1 MNETIIKDARSGNY
15 KRIIHLIDECADLP
29 LQYIDDEHNNLLNI
43 VLYSYRSH
51 TYQDDRDELL
61 QCVIKLV
68 EAGVD
73 VNHLNKD
80 KQTPVSIAARK
91 GLSKIV
97 IYLIDHGVDI
107 EYIDDEHNNLLHL
120 VLDSYRSYHPGT
132 KDELL
137 QYVIKLVE
145 AGVDVNHLNKDKQT
159 PVSIA
164 ARKELSKIVIYLIFH
179 GVDIEYIDDEHN
191 NLLHL
196 VLDSYRSYHPG
207 TKDELLQYVIQL
219 VEAGVDVNHLNQD
232 QQTPISVAARKGLYN
247 IVLYLID
254 HCVDIQY
261 TDREQNN
268 FLHLVLSSAEKYGGR
283 ERDELLQCVIKLVQA
298 GVDVNHLN
306 EEQQTPID
314 VAARHGLY
322 NIFIYLIDYCVGI
335 QYTGREQNNAL
346 HLVLYSARTYDEIE
360 EDGLLQCVIKLVQAG
375 VDVNHMNRYELTPI
389 HIAVLRG
396 LYNNVLYLIDH
407 CVDIQYTNRKQN
419 NFLHLVLSSAEE
431 YGGRE
436 RDELLQ
442 CVIKLV
448 KAGVDVN
455 HLNEEQQTPID
466 VAARHGLYNI
476 FIYLIDYCVGIQYT
490 DRVQNNVLH
499 LVLYSART
507 YDEIEED
514 GLLQYVIKLVKAGV
528 DVNHLNEEQQTPIDV
543 AAIHGLYNIFI
554 YLIDYCVGIQYT
566 DRVQNNV
573 LHLVLYS
580 ARTYDEIEED
590 GLLQYVIKLV
600 KAGVDVNHLNRYE
613 QTPLHIAVGCRLYN
627 IVLYLIDH
635 CVDIQ
640 YTDREQNNF
649 LHLVLY
655 SAGRYGGREKDEVL
669 QCVIKLVKAGVD
681 VNHLNQD
688 QQTPISVAARE
699 GLYNI
704 VLYLIDHCVGIQYTD
719 REQNNFLHLVLYS
732 AGRYG
737 EIESDE
743 LLQCVIKLVQ
753 AGVDVNHL
761 NRYEQTPIHI
771 AVWRGFYNIV
781 LYLIDHCV
789 GIQYTDRE
797 QNNVLHL
804 VLYCAGRYGGRE
816 KDEVLQCVIKLVKAG
831 VDVNHLNEEQ
841 QTPIS
846 VAARKGLYNIVLYL
860 IDHCVGIQYTD
871 REQNNFLH
879 LVLSSAEEYGGRE
892 RDDGLLQCVIKLVQA
907 GVDVNHMNEDQQTPI
922 HIAARKGLYNNV
934 LYLIDHCV
942 DIQYTDR
949 EQNNFLH
956 LVLYSAGRYG
966 GREKDEVLQC
976 VIKLVK
982 AGVDVNHLNEEQQT
996 PIFIAA
1002 TNGWYNVV
1010 MYLLG
1015 HGAHVH
1021 YIDEYDQNILHHV
1034 LISIYDIR
1042 VDQYSDEEEVDPIL
1056 YNMHRINGE
1065 DVDEYTDDCIKVVK
1079 TLINMGVDVN
1089 KPDKDGNT
1097 PLFIITP
1104 TPFPENPL
1112 KHILFRLQYNLI
1124 TAFYNAGC
1132 NVNHQNK
1139 KGQTPLMYCTRGQ
1152 AVIRILKLMIQHSDV
1167 NLTDNNGDTACSYCV
1182 QYHVLNSTNIF
1193 KLYSRDVLISPN
1205 NGVKLFHQIL
1215 TCKRLGLFNYYMRL
1229 QMIVNG
1235 VTTEGE
1241 NMLHLLARVNYDYSL
1256 DKFNWLFNK
1265 KLDINHP
1272 CSKTNTPIMIAALLL
1287 NSKYLEL
1294 FTRHPR
1300 LDINAQNKQG
1310 CTALHLCI
1318 IGFTMVKDDLNNRQK
1333 NDVVEDYCRQIY
1345 PIYMECVDILL
1356 AVCINVNTQDG
1367 RGRTALMMATMKND
1381 RFLIR
1386 KLLNAGALVNYS
1398 GKSALHH
1405 LDIYESV
1412 FDLSFKLLV
1421 SAGDNMLLNLPC
1433 INGTTLIQATLCFP
1447 RCWDPLTAVSF
1458 IKYLVGE
1465 NCCLQSLVTSSVE
1478 SSYNQIDMREL
1489 SSQERGK
1496 LRKLLYLSG
1505 APENQIVATLNFEK
1519 EDTNI
1524 ERDDMRRL
1532 LCLRG
1537 SSEEEIVQQLNF
1549 QEEDKDDR
1557 DATFHSRHRV
1567 IFTKY
1572 CCNISLKSQCRR
1584 IIRQKLGLGIKE
1596 KVMDLELPR
1605 ELNDFLLLKDVLH
1618 PKDYNIDNIDDG
1630 CNDFDDDDGYGG
1642 YDRAKDRDDDYSRY
1656 NYQYFT
1662 LPTDHVLRQ
1671 MCIQARK
1678 YPNGRYWYEI

>member
-1 MNETIIKDARSGNY
+1 MNETIIEDARSGNY

-97 IYLIDHGVDI
+97 IYLIDRGVDI

-137 QYVIKLVE
+137 QYVIKLVQ

-159 PVSIA
+159 PIYIA
-164 ARKELSKIVIYLIFH
+164 ARRGLYNSVIYLIDH
-179 GVDIEYIDDEHN
+179 CVDILYNDKEHN
-191 NLLHL
+191 NVLHL
-196 VLDSYRSYHPG
+196 VLYNA
-207 TKDELLQYVIQL
+207 TKYGETESDELLQCVIQL

-261 TDREQNN
+261 TNRE
-268 FLHLVLSSAEKYGGR
+268 
-283 ERDELLQCVIKLVQA
+283 
-298 GVDVNHLN
+298 
-306 EEQQTPID
+306 
-314 VAARHGLY
+314 
-322 NIFIYLIDYCVGI
+322 
-335 QYTGREQNNAL
+335 
-346 HLVLYSARTYDEIE
+346 
-360 EDGLLQCVIKLVQAG
+360 
-375 VDVNHMNRYELTPI
+375 
-389 HIAVLRG
+389 
-396 LYNNVLYLIDH
+396 
-407 CVDIQYTNRKQN
+407 QN

-436 RDELLQ
+436 RDELLLQ

-466 VAARHGLYNI
+466 VAAGHGLYNI

-490 DRVQNNVLH
+490 DREQNNVLH
-499 LVLYSART
+499 LVLY
-507 YDEIEED
+507 
-514 GLLQYVIKLVKAGV
+514 
-528 DVNHLNEEQQTPIDV
+528 NP
-543 AAIHGLYNIFI
+543 
-554 YLIDYCVGIQYT
+554 
-566 DRVQNNV
+566 
-573 LHLVLYS
+573 
-580 ARTYDEIEED
+580 RTYDEIEED

-613 QTPLHIAVGCRLYN
+613 QTPLHIAV
-627 IVLYLIDH
+627 
-635 CVDIQ
+635 
-640 YTDREQNNF
+640 
-649 LHLVLY
+649 
-655 SAGRYGGREKDEVL
+655 
-669 QCVIKLVKAGVD
+669 
-681 VNHLNQD
+681 
-688 QQTPISVAARE
+688 
-699 GLYNI
+699 
-704 VLYLIDHCVGIQYTD
+704 
-719 REQNNFLHLVLYS
+719 
-732 AGRYG
+732 
-737 EIESDE
+737 
-743 LLQCVIKLVQ
+743 
-753 AGVDVNHL
+753 
-761 NRYEQTPIHI
+761 
-771 AVWRGFYNIV
+771 WRGLYNIV

-797 QNNVLHL
+797 QNNVLHC
-804 VLYCAGRYGGRE
+804 VL
-816 KDEVLQCVIKLVKAG
+816 
-831 VDVNHLNEEQ
+831 N
-841 QTPIS
+841 
-846 VAARKGLYNIVLYL
+846 
-860 IDHCVGIQYTD
+860 
-871 REQNNFLH
+871 
-879 LVLSSAEEYGGRE
+879 SAEVYYDIESDE
-892 RDDGLLQCVIKLVQA
+892 LLQCVIKLVQA
-907 GVDVNHMNEDQQTPI
+907 GADVNHMNEDQQTPI
-922 HIAARKGLYNNV
+922 HIAARKGFYNIV
-934 LYLIDHCV
+934 IYLIDHCV

-949 EQNNFLH
+949 EQNNVLH
-956 LVLYSAGRYG
+956 LVLYCAGRYG

-1042 VDQYSDEEEVDPIL
+1042 VDQYSDEEEVYIL
-1056 YNMHRINGE
+1056 CKMHRINKV

-1097 PLFIITP
+1097 PLFIIIP

-1182 QYHVLNSTNIF
+1182 QYYLLNSTNIF

-1215 TCKRLGLFNYYMRL
+1215 TCKRLELFNYYMEL
-1229 QMIVNG
+1229 MMSVNG

-1241 NMLHLLARVNYDYSL
+1241 SMLHLLARVNYDYSL
-1256 DKFNWLFNK
+1256 KKFNWLFNK

-1300 LDINAQNKQG
+1300 LDINAQNNNG
-1310 CTALHLCI
+1310 HTALHLCI
-1318 IGFTMVKDDLNNRQK
+1318 IGFTMVKDDLNNSHT

-1356 AVCINVNTQDG
+1356 AVGINVNTPDG
-1367 RGRTALMMATMKND
+1367 RGRTALMMAAMKND
-1381 RFLIR
+1381 RCLIR
-1386 KLLNAGALVNYS
+1386 KLLDAGALVNYS

-1489 SSQERGK
+1489 SSQERGE

-1605 ELNDFLLLKDVLH
+1605 ELNDFLLLKDILH
-1618 PKDYNIDNIDDG
+1618 PEDYNIDNIDDG

-1642 YDRAKDRDDDYSRY
+1642 YDRAKDRDDDYSQY

-1662 LPTDHVLRQ
+1662 LFTDDELRNELG
-1671 MCIQARK
+1671 K
-1678 YPNGRYWYEI
+1678 YSNVPMNFNVKMSR

>member
-1 MNETIIKDARSGNY
+1 MNETIIEDARSGNY

-137 QYVIKLVE
+137 QYVIKLVQ

-159 PVSIA
+159 PIYTA
-164 ARKELSKIVIYLIFH
+164 ARRGLYNSVIYLIDH
-179 GVDIEYIDDEHN
+179 CVDILYNDKEHN
-191 NLLHL
+191 NVLHL
-196 VLDSYRSYHPG
+196 VLYNA
-207 TKDELLQYVIQL
+207 TKYGETESDELLQCVIQL

-268 FLHLVLSSAEKYGGR
+268 FLHLVLSSAEEYGGR
-283 ERDELLQCVIKLVQA
+283 ERDEL
-298 GVDVNHLN
+298 
-306 EEQQTPID
+306 
-314 VAARHGLY
+314 
-322 NIFIYLIDYCVGI
+322 
-335 QYTGREQNNAL
+335 
-346 HLVLYSARTYDEIE
+346 
-360 EDGLLQCVIKLVQAG
+360 
-375 VDVNHMNRYELTPI
+375 
-389 HIAVLRG
+389 
-396 LYNNVLYLIDH
+396 
-407 CVDIQYTNRKQN
+407 
-419 NFLHLVLSSAEE
+419 
-431 YGGRE
+431 
-436 RDELLQ
+436 LLQ

-490 DRVQNNVLH
+490 DREQNNVLH
-499 LVLYSART
+499 LVLYSAR
-507 YDEIEED
+507 
-514 GLLQYVIKLVKAGV
+514 K
-528 DVNHLNEEQQTPIDV
+528 
-543 AAIHGLYNIFI
+543 
-554 YLIDYCVGIQYT
+554 
-566 DRVQNNV
+566 
-573 LHLVLYS
+573 
-580 ARTYDEIEED
+580 YDEIEED

-600 KAGVDVNHLNRYE
+600 KAGVDVNHLNRYK
-613 QTPLHIAVGCRLYN
+613 QTPIDIAVSDGLYN

-640 YTDREQNNF
+640 YTDKTQNNV
-649 LHLVLY
+649 LHLVLH
-655 SAGRYGGREKDEVL
+655 SANK
-669 QCVIKLVKAGVD
+669 
-681 VNHLNQD
+681 
-688 QQTPISVAARE
+688 
-699 GLYNI
+699 
-704 VLYLIDHCVGIQYTD
+704 
-719 REQNNFLHLVLYS
+719 
-732 AGRYG
+732 YG

-743 LLQCVIKLVQ
+743 LLQCVIKLV
-753 AGVDVNHL
+753 
-761 NRYEQTPIHI
+761 
-771 AVWRGFYNIV
+771 
-781 LYLIDHCV
+781 
-789 GIQYTDRE
+789 
-797 QNNVLHL
+797 
-804 VLYCAGRYGGRE
+804 
-816 KDEVLQCVIKLVKAG
+816 K
-831 VDVNHLNEEQ
+831 
-841 QTPIS
+841 
-846 VAARKGLYNIVLYL
+846 
-860 IDHCVGIQYTD
+860 
-871 REQNNFLH
+871 
-879 LVLSSAEEYGGRE
+879 
-892 RDDGLLQCVIKLVQA
+892 A

-922 HIAARKGLYNNV
+922 SIAARYRLYNIV
-934 LYLIDHCV
+934 IYLINHCV
-942 DIQYTDR
+942 DVQYTDKK
-949 EQNNFLH
+949 QNNVLH

-966 GREKDEVLQC
+966 KNERDELLPC
-976 VIKLVK
+976 VIKLVET
-982 AGVDVNHLNEEQQT
+982 GVDVNHLNRYKQT
-996 PIFIAA
+996 PIDIAA
-1002 TNGWYNVV
+1002 SNRLYKVV

-1015 HGAHVH
+1015 HGTHVH
-1021 YIDEYDQNILHHV
+1021 YIYEYDRNILHHV
-1034 LISIYDIR
+1034 IYSIHNIDEKD
-1042 VDQYSDEEEVDPIL
+1042 VDQYSD
-1056 YNMHRINGE
+1056 
-1065 DVDEYTDDCIKVVK
+1065 DCIQVVK

-1089 KPDKDGNT
+1089 KPDIYGNT
-1097 PLFIITP
+1097 PLFNIVTTRKPEII
-1104 TPFPENPL
+1104 L
-1112 KHILFRLQYNLI
+1112 KQSNILFRLQYNLV
-1124 TAFYNAGC
+1124 TALIYAGC
-1132 NVNHQNK
+1132 NVKHQNK
-1139 KGQTPLMYCTRGQ
+1139 EGQTPLMHYTRRQ
-1152 AVIRILKLMIQHSDV
+1152 ADIRIFKLMIQHSDV
-1167 NLTDNNGDTACSYCV
+1167 NLTDTNGDTACSYCV
-1182 QYHVLNSTNIF
+1182 QYYLLNSTNIF

-1215 TCKRLGLFNYYMRL
+1215 TCKRLELFNYYMEL
-1229 QMIVNG
+1229 MMSVNG

-1241 NMLHLLARVNYDYSL
+1241 SMLHLLARVNYDYSL
-1256 DKFNWLFNK
+1256 KKFNWLFNK

-1300 LDINAQNKQG
+1300 LDINAQNNNG
-1310 CTALHLCI
+1310 HTALHLCI
-1318 IGFTMVKDDLNNRQK
+1318 IGFTMVKDDLNNSHT

-1356 AVCINVNTQDG
+1356 AVGINVNTPDG
-1367 RGRTALMMATMKND
+1367 RGRTALMMAAMKND
-1381 RFLIR
+1381 RCLIR
-1386 KLLNAGALVNYS
+1386 KLLDAGALVNYS

-1489 SSQERGK
+1489 SSQERGE

-1605 ELNDFLLLKDVLH
+1605 ELNDFLLLKDILH
-1618 PKDYNIDNIDDG
+1618 PEDYNIDNIDDG

-1642 YDRAKDRDDDYSRY
+1642 YGIAKDRDDDYSQY

-1662 LPTDHVLRQ
+1662 LNTDDELTNECSEV
-1671 MCIQARK
+1671 MK
-1678 YPNGRYWYEI
+1678 YPNGKSWYEL